1 MAGTKKGLLDF
12 EKPLIDL
19 YKKIDE
25 LNRLS
30 RHGKI
35 DLSSEIQA
43 VEKRI
48 EQQRKE
54 LFADLTPMQTVSIAR
69 HVLRP
74 TTLDLVKHI
83 FTDFLEL
90 HGDRCFADDP
100 ALIGGIAKLEGQSVV
115 IVGHQKGSST
125 KENIYRRW
133 GMANPDGYRKALRL
147 MQMADN
153 FEKPIITF
161 IDTPG
166 AYPGIEGEE
175 RSVAEA
181 IARNLREMS
190 QFEVPIMI
198 VITGEGG
205 SGGALGIGVGDKV
218 LMLEYSIYSVISPE
232 GCASI
237 LYRDASK
244 AKEAAE
250 SLKITAKDLLE
261 LKVIDEIIK
270 EPIGGAHNNI
280 EQTAKNIKAALLKN
294 LSGLKQL
301 SKPELIETRYKK
313 FRSLGIFE
321 ELSPL

>member
-1 MAGTKKGLLDF
+1 MPNTPKGLLDF
-12 EKPLIDL
+12 EKPLTEL
-19 YKKIDE
+19 FRKVDE
-25 LNRLS
+25 LKKLS

-35 DLSSEIQA
+35 DLSTEIEALQ
-43 VEKRI
+43 KRI

-54 LFADLTPMQTVSIAR
+54 IFSNLSPMQIVSIAR

-74 TTLDLVKHI
+74 STLDLVKYI
-83 FTDFLEL
+83 FTDFQEL

-100 ALIGGIAKLEGQSVV
+100 ALIGGIAKLDGRSVV
-115 IVGHQKGSST
+115 VIGHQKGSST

-133 GMANPDGYRKALRL
+133 GMANPEGYRKALRL

-161 IDTPG
+161 IDTAG
-166 AYPGIEGEE
+166 AYPGIAGEE
-175 RSVAEA
+175 RSIAEA

-190 QFEVPIMI
+190 GFRVPIII

-205 SGGALGIGVGDKV
+205 SGGALGIGVGNKV
-218 LMLEYSIYSVISPE
+218 LMMEYSIYSVISPE

-244 AKEAAE
+244 AKIAAE
-250 SLKITAKDLLE
+250 SLKITAKDLIE

-270 EPIGGAHNNI
+270 EPVGGAHNNV
-280 EQTAKNIKAALLKN
+280 EATGKNIKAALLRN
-294 LSGLKQL
+294 LSKLNQL
-301 SKPELIETRYKK
+301 SKAELVESRYKK